1 MGITADSEDY
11 GAIDMFTLPTNIAQW
26 LNGIAGAIIGG
37 AATAGGSWLSLLA
50 AKEVGLAVP
59 TLNLKALGSICLF
72 GSLTNL
78 FFYLK
83 SAPTPFKQETTQ
95 VTVTKTTEGTGN
107 GK

>member
-1 MGITADSEDY
+1 MFSLPSSVAD
-11 GAIDMFTLPTNIAQW
+11 W
-26 LNGIAGAIIGG
+26 LNGIAGAVIGG

-72 GSLTNL
+72 GSLSNL

-83 SAPTPFKQETTQ
+83 SAPTPFKTEKTTVTVEKETT
-95 VTVTKTTEGTGN
+95 GSTGD

>member
-1 MGITADSEDY
+1 
-11 GAIDMFTLPTNIAQW
+11 MFTLPSNVTDW
-26 LNGIAGAIIGG
+26 LNGIASAIIGG

-83 SAPTPFKQETTQ
+83 TAPTPFQKTEKTTVTVEKETTG
-95 VTVTKTTEGTGN
+95 GTGD